1 MLMRLT
7 AVKIPIETLT
17 EPEILRIRRYDDPEN
32 PRGPYLRWNG
42 SALETD
48 MFGQVPLFLAE
59 NRIEDSIFPGSI
71 QHDPTYSIV
80 PAEND
85 IGMEFLKRPPLPQI
99 SVKEPVEELACSFRE
114 SVELRAGGKMGVLL
128 SGGVDSS
135 AIATLL
141 SEYDVKAFCVADGKD
156 RESALRL
163 SKRLGIELVEVHIDE
178 DEAEAAITEIYR
190 ILGMWNYVYSTPVY
204 LPVITSL
211 SILFFFAFRE
221 ARKEG
226 VERLFTGIG
235 SEELFAGFTDW
246 TGEDMEKQVIERAY
260 TIYRRDLWRD
270 YALAGHFGIEMEYPF
285 LDREFASLARS
296 IPVEMKLRDG
306 IKKWIWRKAA
316 ERIGVP
322 EENAWRKN
330 RAAQYGSGADRIL
343 ERLVKRSGHRYR
355 MNYLMELLEKA

>member
-1 MLMRLT
+1 MRMRLST
-7 AVKIPIETLT
+7 VKISIENLS
-17 EPEILRIRRYDDPEN
+17 EPEMLRIRKYDDPEN

-42 SALETD
+42 SSLETD
-48 MFGQVPLFLAE
+48 IFGQIPLFLAAE
-59 NRIEDSIFPGSI
+59 RIEDSIFPGSV
-71 QHDPTYSIV
+71 QHDPTYSIL

-85 IGMEFLKRPPLPQI
+85 IAMKFVKRPLLPKM
-99 SVKEPVEELACSFRE
+99 SVKKPVEDLARSFRE
-114 SVELRAGGKMGVLL
+114 SVGLRAGGKMGVLL

-156 RESALRL
+156 MESALRL
-163 SKRLGIELVEVHIDE
+163 SKKLGIELVEVHIAKDE
-178 DEAEAAITEIYR
+178 VEASIPEIYR
-190 ILGMWNYVYSTPVY
+190 ILGMKDYVYSTPVY

-211 SILFFFAFRE
+211 SIMFFFAFRE

-226 VERLFTGIG
+226 VERLLSGIG

-246 TGEDMEKQVIERAY
+246 TGEDMERQVTERSY
-260 TIYRRDLWRD
+260 TIYKRDLWRD
-270 YALAGHFGIEMEYPF
+270 HAMASHFGIEMEYPF
-285 LDREFASLARS
+285 LDREFASLALS
-296 IPVEMKLRDG
+296 IPVEMKVRDG

-316 ERIGVP
+316 ERLGVP

-343 ERLVKRSGHRYR
+343 ERLVKKRGHRYR
-355 MNYLMELLEKA
+355 MSYLMELLEKA

>member
-1 MLMRLT
+1 MLVQLSV
-7 AVKIPIETLT
+7 VKIPIENLS
-17 EPEILRIRRYDDPEN
+17 EPEILQMRKYDDPEN

-42 SALETD
+42 RALETD
-48 MFGQVPLFLAE
+48 IFGQAPLFLAE
-59 NRIEDSIFPGSI
+59 KRIEDSIFQGSV

-80 PAEND
+80 PADND
-85 IGMEFLKRPPLPQI
+85 IGMQFVKRPLLAQMP
-99 SVKEPVEELACSFRE
+99 VKEPAEALTRSFRE
-114 SVELRAGGKMGVLL
+114 SVELRAGGRMGVLL

-135 AIATLL
+135 AIATIL
-141 SEYDVKAFCVADGKD
+141 SEYDIKAFCVADGKD
-156 RESALRL
+156 MESALRL
-163 SKRLGIELVEVHIDE
+163 SKHLGMELVEVHIDE
-178 DEAEAAITEIYR
+178 DEAEAAIPEIYR
-190 ILGMWNYVYSTPVY
+190 ILGMRDYVYSTPVY

-226 VERLFTGIG
+226 VERLFSGIG

-246 TGEDMEKQVIERAY
+246 TGEDMGKQVIDRAY
-260 TIYRRDLWRD
+260 TIYKRDLWRD
-270 YALAGHFGIEMEYPF
+270 FGIASHFGIEVEYPF
-285 LDREFASLARS
+285 LDREFASLALS
-296 IPVEMKLRDG
+296 IPVEMKLREG

-316 ERIGVP
+316 ERMGVP

-355 MNYLMELLEKA
+355 MKYLIELLEKA